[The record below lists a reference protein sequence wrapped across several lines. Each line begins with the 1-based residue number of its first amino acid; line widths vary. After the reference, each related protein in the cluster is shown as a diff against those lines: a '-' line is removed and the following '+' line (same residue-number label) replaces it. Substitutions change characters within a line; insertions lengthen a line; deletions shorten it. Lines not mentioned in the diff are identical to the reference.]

1 MKKILSLFAIA
12 TAVTACNDGDLVF
25 ENLNF
30 NDKEIQKCSTK
41 ELYFKTNNNELLLI
55 DFSNGVDGTDLDT
68 LSDLNVRKTLNT
80 SQSQIYYRTYD
91 GAVNLNTICAT
102 LAPANPKV
110 ISEYQSLGGGN
121 IHYTR
126 TLTPVVTDNAVN
138 VNYAFT
144 INFENIT
151 LSNGTSNIKYTTLP
165 FGTFNYKTNKLS
177 FNFNTNIQNCSSVLT
192 ARNLNEVMQLQL
204 PENFVFPTTNQTQ
217 TLTLNNSQFVRYFVF
232 DKTIPSDVSFC
243 DFPSQTIAED
253 WQATNGTVQIT
264 TTVLTNASN
273 QVTGY
278 QHSIQIIQAQF
289 TKDNS
294 NFVITNKNI
303 GAYVTE

>member
-1 MKKILSLFAIA
+1 MKKIISLFAIA
-12 TAVTACNDGDLVF
+12 ATVTACNDGDLVF

-30 NDKEIQKCSTK
+30 NDKEIQKCTTK

-55 DFSNGVDGTDLDT
+55 DFSNGVNGTDLDT
-68 LSDLNVRKTLNT
+68 LADLNVRKTLNT

-91 GAVNLNTICAT
+91 AAVNLNTICAT

-165 FGTFNYKTNKLS
+165 FGTYVYKTNKLS

-192 ARNLNEVMQLQL
+192 GRNLNEVIQLQL

-217 TLTLNNSQFVRYFVF
+217 TVTLNSTQLLRYFVF
-232 DKTIPSDVSFC
+232 EDNIPSEIDFC
-243 DFPSQTIAED
+243 EFPSQTIAED

-264 TTVLTNASN
+264 TTVLTNANN

-278 QHSIQIIQAQF
+278 QHSIQITQAQF
-289 TKDNS
+289 TNNS
-294 NFVITNKNI
+294 NSFVVTNKNI
-303 GAYVTE
+303 GTFVSE